1 MTSNLQPNPDFPGD
15 QLFSRVS
22 AALAI
27 FRGHSILRYSAKF
40 IVLSLLCLFW
50 DPSLLIGATSTWTG
64 DSSTNQLWSNGANWG
79 GVAPTSAAT
88 TDLIFAGTT
97 NTGTSGTP
105 LNQNIATPFVLNT
118 ITFNSGGGTFFLGGN
133 SLQFNGASDTI
144 TQSSSSAESIA
155 NVITA
160 NGKSGNNT
168 ETIT

>member
-1 MTSNLQPNPDFPGD
+1 M
-15 QLFSRVS
+15 
-22 AALAI
+22 
-27 FRGHSILRYSAKF
+27 
-40 IVLSLLCLFW
+40 
-50 DPSLLIGATSTWTG
+50 
-64 DSSTNQLWSNGANWG
+64 
-79 GVAPTSAAT
+79 
-88 TDLIFAGTT
+88 T

-168 ETIT
+168 ETINLAGNGTGVVTLSGNILIGNGNRDYAITKTGTSTFVLSGNNVALGVIPFRFRSKHL